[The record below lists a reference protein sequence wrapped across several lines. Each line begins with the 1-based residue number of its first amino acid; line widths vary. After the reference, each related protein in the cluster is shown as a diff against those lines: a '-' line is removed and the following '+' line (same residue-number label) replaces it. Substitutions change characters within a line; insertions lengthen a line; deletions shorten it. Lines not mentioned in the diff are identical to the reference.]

1 MNNNS
6 LHSFEEYQRFN
17 NKLFI
22 YTVMAI
28 EPLILTGAIL
38 GFQDNHVM
46 LIITGL
52 SGGLLLVIL
61 LLLALNT
68 KLKTHLDKSGIQYKW
83 IPFQKKLKTISWTSV
98 EKAEVIRYDYVGHG
112 YRISRK
118 YGTVHNVAGKM
129 GLQIIL
135 KSGEK
140 LLIGTQKPEEM
151 KNFLSTLSL

>member
-6 LHSFEEYQRFN
+6 LHSFEEYQHFKN

-22 YTVMAI
+22 YTVIAT
-28 EPLILTGAIL
+28 PLILAGSIFIL
-38 GFQDNHVM
+38 QDNHIM

-52 SGGLLLVIL
+52 SGVLLPVIL
-61 LLLALNT
+61 LLLACNT
-68 KLKTHLDKSGIQYKW
+68 KLETHLDKSGIQYKW
-83 IPFQKKLKTISWTSV
+83 IPFQKKSRTISWTSV

-140 LLIGTQKPEEM
+140 LLIGTQKPKEM
-151 KNFLSTLSL
+151 NDFLSTLSL

>member
-6 LHSFEEYQRFN
+6 IYSFEEYQRFN

-28 EPLILTGAIL
+28 QSLILAGAIL
-38 GFQDNHVM
+38 GFKDNHVK

-52 SGGLLLVIL
+52 SGGLLPVIL
-61 LLLALNT
+61 LLLACNT
-68 KLKTHLDKSGIQYKW
+68 KLETHLDKSGIQYKCT
-83 IPFQKKLKTISWTSV
+83 PFQKKPRTISWTSV

-118 YGTVHNVAGKM
+118 YGTVHNVTGKM

-151 KNFLSTLSL
+151 KDFLSTLSL